1 MTRETGTGKEIL
13 IPKLFKKEIQR
24 IVDGI
29 LLDQEDIDKQIIS
42 ADVNANFAEYFF
54 NITVDDNIDSK
65 TKFEKIVAR
74 EMKGNIFDNNVGYE
88 EYSQTPGDVLYTSDN
103 DGGEC

>member
-1 MTRETGTGKEIL
+1 MISKMFIKEI
-13 IPKLFKKEIQR
+13 ER

-29 LLDQEDIDKQIIS
+29 MLDDEEIDAQIT
-42 ADVNANFAEYFF
+42 NAEPDQRFAEYYF
-54 NITVDDNIDSK
+54 NISMDDNIDNK

-74 EMKGNIFDNNVGYE
+74 DMKGNIFDNNVGYE
-88 EYSQTPGDVLYTSDN
+88 EYSQTPGSELYTSDN